1 MLSSIQ
7 CFNIQAHK
15 AQLRCN
21 PSDLA
26 QSMLML
32 QLFNATSAV
41 VALDK
46 QQDAFQGILRAQHVS
61 MEDII
66 PWNAFPDEHESRA
79 HNQY

>member
-1 MLSSIQ
+1 
-7 CFNIQAHK
+7 
-15 AQLRCN
+15 
-21 PSDLA
+21 
-26 QSMLML
+26 MLML